1 MRSHLVFYPGRD
13 VEKPASIGKADAVPI
28 LHHQPP
34 SGERVPHGARHFGN
48 VEAGKPI
55 AALRGCAPPSSGIG
69 QTTLSMS
76 PIGVAES
83 PVKARTDTPRFRLD
97 ITLKNRT
104 FA

>member
-1 MRSHLVFYPGRD
+1 VWRSPIAAPWCGRGLSPAAGSASAGQSPMRSHLVFYPGRD

-55 AALRGCAPPSSGIG
+55 AALRGCAPPSS
-69 QTTLSMS
+69 
-76 PIGVAES
+76 
-83 PVKARTDTPRFRLD
+83 
-97 ITLKNRT
+97 
-104 FA
+104 